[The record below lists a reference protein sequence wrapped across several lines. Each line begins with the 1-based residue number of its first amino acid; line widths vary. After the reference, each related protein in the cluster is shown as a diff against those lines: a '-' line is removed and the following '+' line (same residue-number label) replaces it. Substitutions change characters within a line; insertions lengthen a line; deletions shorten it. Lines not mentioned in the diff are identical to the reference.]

1 MLKTIRGSL
10 MLLTAAFIWGTA
22 FVAQSKGMDYVE
34 PFTYNAVRTL
44 IGGIVLIPVVFIFGD
59 KNSNKG
65 TAKTSKNIK
74 MSLIGGIICGLVLFA
89 ASSFQQYGISLTSA
103 GKAGFI
109 TALYVVI
116 VPIIGII
123 MGKKSNIRKWV
134 CAFIAVIGFYF
145 LCIKDGFRL
154 SIGDLY
160 VLICAV
166 FYSVHIIVID
176 HFNLKGAEPVKMSCV
191 QFFTAGSIMMICMF
205 VFETPALSS
214 IFAAKYTILYAGI
227 MSCGVAYT
235 LQMIGQKYTEPN
247 AATLIMSLE
256 SVFAA
261 LAGWLILNEY
271 ISIKEFAGCVLV
283 FTAVVFSQL
292 DINSKNKIHF
302 KKRGNT

>member
-1 MLKTIRGSL
+1 MLSQSVSSYT
-10 MLLTAAFIWGTA
+10 LLLHYF
-22 FVAQSKGMDYVE
+22 S
-34 PFTYNAVRTL
+34 FTQNLGLTR
-44 IGGIVLIPVVFIFGD
+44 
-59 KNSNKG
+59 
-65 TAKTSKNIK
+65 
-74 MSLIGGIICGLVLFA
+74 LVLFA

-116 VPIIGII
+116 VPIIWII
-123 MGKKSNIRKWV
+123 IGKKSNIRKWI

-176 HFNLKGAEPVKMSCV
+176 HFNSKGAEPVKMSCV

-271 ISIKEFAGCVLV
+271 ISVKEFAGCVLV